1 MSVQNANPKVTV
13 LMPVYNAE
21 RHLRDAIDS
30 ILAQSFTD
38 FELLIINDGSTDGSV
53 EIIESFSDPR
63 IRLVHND
70 RNLGLVLTLNK
81 GIDLAR
87 GNYVA
92 RMDSDDISLPNRL
105 EQQVAL
111 LDADSSLSV
120 VAVKVALIDELGREI
135 GSWSSDKY
143 GTETHEI
150 CRHLPLVCC
159 IAHPSIMARKNV
171 LSSYRYDPAWKNIE
185 DYNLWLRLCADG
197 HLIGKIDKPLLKLR
211 IHEGQITQTDRQL
224 RSGLLDIKLKAYFL
238 LNRIAHLKLSGF
250 EGRVFIGLLRDLT
263 LLFLKPVLK
272 LVRK

>member
-1 MSVQNANPKVTV
+1 MNSQNENPKVTV

-21 RHLRDAIDS
+21 RYLRDAIDS

-53 EIIESFSDPR
+53 EIIASFSDPR
-63 IRLVHND
+63 IRVVHNN
-70 RNLGLVLTLNK
+70 RNLGLVATLNK

-87 GNYVA
+87 GNYIA
-92 RMDSDDISLPNRL
+92 RMDNDDISLPKRL
-105 EQQVAL
+105 EEQVAC

-120 VAVKVALIDELGREI
+120 VAVKVTLIDELGREI

-143 GTETHEI
+143 GTDTHEI
-150 CRHLPLVCC
+150 CRNLPLVCC
-159 IAHPSIMARKNV
+159 IAHPGIMARKNV

-197 HLIGKIDKPLLKLR
+197 YLIGKIDKALLKLR
-211 IHEGQITQTDRQL
+211 MHEGQTTQTNMQL
-224 RSGLLDIKLKAYFL
+224 RSGRLGIKLKAYFL
-238 LNRIAHLKLSGF
+238 FSRIAHLKLSRF
-250 EGRVFIGLLRDLT
+250 EGRVFIGLLRDLM
-263 LLFLKPVLK
+263 LFFLMPVLK